1 MTRVI
6 ERGSGLRQ
14 LRARIHTRIVTSMG
28 LIHQVTC
35 RPLCEF
41 VDSLWLSENYVQPHA
56 AERVLPTGN
65 AVLILNLDEF
75 GRADGDVLSGART
88 RSFVLDTSRPLSLI
102 GVSFKPAGSF
112 PFSGGHAGEL
122 QDLSIPLDLLWG
134 RSAHVLREQLLEA
147 ATASA
152 KFEIL
157 ERFLCC
163 QVLRSRPPG
172 HPAIRYAVD
181 VFQKKAGAV
190 RVSSVSNRVGLS
202 DRRFIELFRREV
214 GMTPKLYCRVSRFRA
229 VVSSLGST
237 MAVDWAGIAAAC
249 GYYDQAHLIH
259 DFREFAGVSP
269 SAYLTHRTAG
279 PNHVRV
285 VE

>member
-1 MTRVI
+1 
-6 ERGSGLRQ
+6 
-14 LRARIHTRIVTSMG
+14 LRARMQTRIVTSMS
-28 LIHQVTC
+28 LIHRVTC

-41 VDSLWLSENYVQPHA
+41 VDSMWLSESYVQPHA

-65 AVLILNLDEF
+65 AVLILNLDES
-75 GRADGDVLSGART
+75 GRAAGDVLSGARA
-88 RSFVLDTSRPLSLI
+88 RYFVLDTSRPLSLL
-102 GVSFKPAGSF
+102 GVSFRPGGSF

-122 QDLSIPLDLLWG
+122 QDLSVPLETLWG
-134 RSAHVLREQLLEA
+134 RSAQVLREQLLEA

-152 KFEIL
+152 KFEVL

-163 QVLRSRPPG
+163 LMSRNRLVG
-172 HPAIRYAVD
+172 HPAIKYAVD

-190 RVSSVSNRVGLS
+190 TVSSVLEQIGLS

-229 VVSSLGST
+229 VVSALGST
-237 MAVDWAGIAAAC
+237 SAVDWAGTAVAC

-259 DFREFAGVSP
+259 DFREFAGISP
-269 SAYLTHRTAG
+269 SAYITRRTAS